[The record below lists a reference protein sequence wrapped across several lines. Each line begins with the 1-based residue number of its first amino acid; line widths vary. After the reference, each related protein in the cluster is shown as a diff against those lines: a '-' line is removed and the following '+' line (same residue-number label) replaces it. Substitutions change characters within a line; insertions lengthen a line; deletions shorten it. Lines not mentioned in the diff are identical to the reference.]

1 MNTELH
7 SPKDGTIMKN
17 DKGTYL
23 YRESEGW
30 IPLQEQSGEVSISL
44 CDMNKQII
52 AKLPDLDEKTLRE
65 KVYFINDYFKKH
77 DNKFYLLYGKEASY
91 FTLFAVDSS
100 SEDLAGSMVLECAQ
114 SLGKIK
120 SITADSVSEAIEIW
134 VTYGDSV
141 TYLYLFPYDNGIVP
155 VFI

>member
-1 MNTELH
+1 MSTELYP
-7 SPKDGTIMKN
+7 PKDGMIMKN

-30 IPLQEQSGEVSISL
+30 IPLQEQSSKASISL

-65 KVYFINDYFKKH
+65 KVYLVNDYFKKYG
-77 DNKFYLLYGKEASY
+77 NKFYLLYGKEASY
-91 FTLFAVDSS
+91 FTLFAVDPSS
-100 SEDLAGSMVLECAQ
+100 ADLAGSTVLECAQ

-120 SITADSVSEAIEIW
+120 SVTADTTSEAIEIW

-155 VFI
+155 VSI

>member
-1 MNTELH
+1 M
-7 SPKDGTIMKN
+7 
-17 DKGTYL
+17 
-23 YRESEGW
+23 
-30 IPLQEQSGEVSISL
+30 
-44 CDMNKQII
+44 
-52 AKLPDLDEKTLRE
+52 
-65 KVYFINDYFKKH
+65 
-77 DNKFYLLYGKEASY
+77 LYGKEASY

-114 SLGKIK
+114 SFGKIK

-155 VFI
+155 VSV